1 MRTLSVREVASA
13 LGLTKRAVMY
23 RLENGKLKGTRIQ
36 NSHGQEEWRVYPN
49 KEIMQ
54 AVQSKVSPSMD
65 HSLDFNPSDVVDSV
79 VIDDVED
86 VDGSDGDSEK
96 ITSEAVKPRDLEQL
110 VEIFREQFAPEIVA
124 EKLMKPLIEKLELQQ
139 ELLVQQRLEL
149 SDKDR
154 QLRLLPDLQKQ
165 AEDRAKQLELEHVEK
180 EALKK
185 QVAALAQ
192 EKAQLEAELAESRQ
206 GFWKRMFS
214 WKSDD
219 QSQPRK

>member
-1 MRTLSVREVASA
+1 
-13 LGLTKRAVMY
+13 MY

-49 KEIMQ
+49 REIMQ

-185 QVAALAQ
+185 QVEALAQ

-219 QSQPRK
+219 QSPPRK

>member
-54 AVQSKVSPSMD
+54 AVQSKASLD

-86 VDGSDGDSEK
+86 VDGSDGESEK
-96 ITSEAVKPRDLEQL
+96 ITSEAVKPRDLEML

-124 EKLMKPLIEKLELQQ
+124 EKLMKPLIEKLESQQ

-165 AEDRAKQLELEHVEK
+165 AEERAKQLELEHVEK

-206 GFWKRMFS
+206 GFWKKMFS

-219 QSQPRK
+219 QSPSSK

>member
-54 AVQSKVSPSMD
+54 AVQSKASPSMD

-96 ITSEAVKPRDLEQL
+96 ITSEVVKPRDLEQL

-206 GFWKRMFS
+206 GFWKKMFS

-219 QSQPRK
+219 QSPSRK

>member
-219 QSQPRK
+219 QSPPRK